1 MNGGNRA
8 TNRNLGVHTLFTAL
22 FFLFYPGAGRH
33 HHHNI
38 IDQKDCTILVISG
51 QFVGVRTV
59 KLVVSSACSSYC
71 AFSSTESYIHSVGEI
86 FLSDYQEVMIAHGK
100 LQDLSASH
108 YVKLGL
114 GNYVGW
120 CTLGILFFFWISKF
134 LKH

>member
-1 MNGGNRA
+1 M
-8 TNRNLGVHTLFTAL
+8 TTILFY
-22 FFLFYPGAGRH
+22 LFYPAVGHHYH

-120 CTLGILFFFWISKF
+120 LVYIRYTFLFLDLKISEALIF
-134 LKH
+134 RPIYVLFYQ

>member
-1 MNGGNRA
+1 M
-8 TNRNLGVHTLFTAL
+8 TTILFY
-22 FFLFYPGAGRH
+22 LFYPAVGHHYH
-33 HHHNI
+33 HHHKI
-38 IDQKDCTILVISG
+38 IDQKDCILVISG

-120 CTLGILFFFWISKF
+120 CTLGNTFLFLDLKISEALILRPIYVLFYQ
-134 LKH
+134 

>member
-1 MNGGNRA
+1 M
-8 TNRNLGVHTLFTAL
+8 T
-22 FFLFYPGAGRH
+22 
-33 HHHNI
+33 
-38 IDQKDCTILVISG
+38 SG

-120 CTLGILFFFWISKF
+120 CTLGNTFLFFGSQNFWSINSSAHICFILSIVFSKNWDPKIWYGHKSMPKVHRY
-134 LKH
+134 LPM